1 MSTRMIALDEARAI
15 VRAALADRVVGTERV
30 EVDAARGRVLAQA
43 LAAPFDVPG
52 FVHSAM
58 DGYAVRAADL
68 RDDAVRLR
76 CVGALLAGRAEP
88 SASIGAQECVRI
100 TTGAPLPRG
109 ADTVVIRENAAV
121 EGDFVVLAP
130 GTERGANVRG
140 ANDDYGAGELAVPQ
154 GRVLGPGELAVA
166 HAFGLETLVVR
177 NAPRVAIVVTG
188 DELLR
193 PGAERGHGMRY
204 ETNGALL
211 RALASEAGA
220 RAVSVEQVGDERAAI
235 AAALARAARGADL
248 VLTSGGVS
256 AGEADFLPGLVEELG
271 AIEFWKV
278 RMRPGMPVLFGRVY
292 GTPIFALPG
301 NPVSVFATFLALVEP
316 ALETLLASPP
326 RRSIVTARLMHAIDK
341 RHDRLEL
348 RRATLRGGDDGVM
361 HAELHASAS
370 SGALRSV
377 VESDG
382 LAELAAEARRFEA
395 GEVVRVHRFR

>member
-88 SASIGAQECVRI
+88 SAAIGAQECVRI
-100 TTGAPLPRG
+100 TTGAPLPQG

-121 EGDFVVLAP
+121 QGDFVVLAP
-130 GTERGANVRG
+130 GPERGANVRG
-140 ANDDYGAGELAVPQ
+140 ASDDYGA
-154 GRVLGPGELAVA
+154 GELAVA

-193 PGAERGHGMRY
+193 PGAERGHGQRY

-220 RAVSVEQVGDERAAI
+220 RTVSVEQVGDERAAI

-348 RRATLRGGDDGVM
+348 RRATLRGGEDGVL
-361 HAELHASAS
+361 HAELHASTS